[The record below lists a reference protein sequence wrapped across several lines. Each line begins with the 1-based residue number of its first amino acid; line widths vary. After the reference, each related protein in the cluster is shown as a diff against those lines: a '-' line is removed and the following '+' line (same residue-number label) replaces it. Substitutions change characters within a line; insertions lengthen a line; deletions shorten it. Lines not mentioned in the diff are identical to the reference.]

1 MITFEEFCR
10 DSNGPKTRENY
21 GAFLRFMKRA
31 QCEHATS
38 WREANEKIC
47 ATFASITEEVDADA
61 ALGFDHLR
69 KVMDRA

>member
-21 GAFLRFMKRA
+21 EAFLRFMKRA
-31 QCEHATS
+31 QCEDATS
-38 WREANEKIC
+38 WREAHEKIC
-47 ATFASITEEVDADA
+47 ATFTMITEEVDADA